1 MMNVKKILISQ
12 AEPETGKSP
21 YYDIAG
27 KHGAKAF
34 FVPLFHIES
43 VSTRE
48 FRDQKISI
56 LDHSAIIFNSRKAME
71 HFFEMIEELRITMP
85 DTMKY
90 FCASEQIAN
99 YLQKFITYRKRKVF
113 YPEIANQNKLIE
125 LIAKHNKETYF
136 IPLSEGHS
144 KDFTSMLEDKKIKF
158 SIGIMYRTVSDKFPE
173 GDAPENYDMLV
184 FFAPASI
191 TSFMENYPDFKQG
204 DIKIASFGP
213 MTTQAVEEAGLR
225 VDLAA
230 PTEAFQSM
238 AMAMD
243 HYLGKK
249 K

>member
-1 MMNVKKILISQ
+1 MNIKRILISQ
-12 AEPETGKSP
+12 TEPETGKSP
-21 YYDIAG
+21 YYDIAI

-56 LDHSAIIFNSRKAME
+56 LDHSAIIFNSRKAMD
-71 HFFEMIEELRITMP
+71 HFFEMAEELRISIP

-90 FCASEQIAN
+90 FCASDQIAN

-113 YPEIANQNKLIE
+113 FPETASQTKFIE

-144 KDFTSMLEDKKIKF
+144 KDFTSMIEEKNINF
-158 SIGIMYRTVSDKFPE
+158 SVGIMYRTVSDKFPE
-173 GDAPENYDMLV
+173 GDSPNNYDMLV

-191 TSFMENYPDFKQG
+191 SSFMENYPDFEQG
-204 DIKIASFGP
+204 DIKIASFGSI
-213 MTTQAVEEAGLR
+213 TTQAVEDAGLR
-225 VDLAA
+225 VDLSA